1 MTGFSTRAIHA
12 GQDPEAATGAV
23 TTPVYQTS
31 TFAQDGLS
39 GHKGYEY
46 ARTANPTRSALET
59 CLASLEGAA
68 HGLAFASGMAAIDAV
83 VRQLAPGDHIL
94 VDADGYGGTHR
105 LLSQVHRASFTPV
118 DLGHLEAVAGAW
130 TDRTRLLW
138 VESPTNPSLGVV
150 DVAALA
156 ALARSRGALCAVDNT
171 FATPWLQRPL
181 ELGAHLVVHSTSKYL
196 SGHSD
201 VIGGFVATDDHD
213 LAAAV
218 RLVRNAA
225 GSVPGPFD
233 CFLVLRGVK
242 TLALRM
248 DRHCANALAVAALL
262 RIHPAVATVRYPGLA
277 DHPGHA
283 LAARQMQHGFGG
295 MVSCVLA
302 GGADAAEAF
311 VARTRLFTLAESLG
325 GVESLIGYPARMS
338 HAGLQGTALAAD
350 PGMVRLS
357 VGIEDVE
364 DLLEDLVQ
372 ALEPLA

>member
-1 MTGFSTRAIHA
+1 
-12 GQDPEAATGAV
+12 V

-31 TFAQDGLS
+31 TFAQDGL
-39 GHKGYEY
+39 GGDHGYSY
-46 ARTANPTRSALET
+46 ARVSNPTRTALET

-68 HGLAFASGMAAIDAV
+68 HGLAFASGMAAVDTV

-105 LLSQVHRASFTPV
+105 LLTQVHHASFTPV
-118 DLGHLEAVAGAW
+118 DLRDLEAVARAW

-138 VESPTNPSLGVV
+138 VESPTNPGLRVV
-150 DVAALA
+150 DIAALS
-156 ALARSRGALCAVDNT
+156 ALAKERGAWCAVDNT

-201 VIGGFVATDDHD
+201 VIGGFVATDDGA
-213 LAAAV
+213 LAAALT
-218 RLVRNAA
+218 LVRNAA

-248 DRHCANALAVAALL
+248 DRHCANALAVAGFL
-262 RIHPAVATVRYPGLA
+262 RSHHAIADVRYPGLA
-277 DHPGHA
+277 DDSGHA
-283 LAARQMQHGFGG
+283 LAARQMHGGFGG

-302 GGADAAEAF
+302 GGEAVAAAL

-325 GVESLIGYPARMS
+325 GVESLIGHPARMS
-338 HAGLQGTALAAD
+338 HASLAGTPLAAD
-350 PGMVRLS
+350 PGLVRLS
-357 VGIEDVE
+357 VGIEDVD
-364 DLLEDLVQ
+364 DLLEDLAQ
-372 ALEPLA
+372 ALA